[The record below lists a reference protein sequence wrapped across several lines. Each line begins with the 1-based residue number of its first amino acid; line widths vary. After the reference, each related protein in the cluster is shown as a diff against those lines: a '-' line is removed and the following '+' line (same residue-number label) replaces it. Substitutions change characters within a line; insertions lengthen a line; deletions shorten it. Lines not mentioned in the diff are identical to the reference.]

1 MDKPADPTGRD
12 GGRYAVRL
20 GGHLHPR
27 WAARFD
33 GMTLTDLCDGTT
45 LLEGVVADQAA
56 LHGVLAKLR
65 DLGVPLLAL
74 TRLDRDPVTPGAAIP
89 SPAPNGAP
97 DA

>member
-56 LHGVLAKLR
+56 LHGLLRTLR
-65 DLGVPLLAL
+65 DLGVPLVSLS
-74 TRLDRDPVTPGAAIP
+74 RLEE
-89 SPAPNGAP
+89 PAPAP
-97 DA
+97 RTTDTPPGD